1 MIAIY
6 NTLGQ
11 RKFRT
16 IQILLY
22 EILMITV
29 PALVGAGIL
38 TLGLLNRFSVNIF
51 KYFVEFVRFQ
61 IFKKAFHLIY
71 GTLK

>member
-22 EILMITV
+22 EVLMITV

-38 TLGLLNRFSVNIF
+38 TLGLLNRFSVNILNTLLN
-51 KYFVEFVRFQ
+51 FVRFQ
-61 IFKKAFHLIY
+61 IFKKLF
-71 GTLK
+71 T